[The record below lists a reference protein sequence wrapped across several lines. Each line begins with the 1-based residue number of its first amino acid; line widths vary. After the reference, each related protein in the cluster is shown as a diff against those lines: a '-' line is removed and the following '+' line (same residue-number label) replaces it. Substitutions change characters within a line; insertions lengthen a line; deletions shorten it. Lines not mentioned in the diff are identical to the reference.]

1 MYHYHTLSNGLRI
14 VLKPTQSPVTYSSV
28 TIGVGSRHEEGP
40 AEGLAHFIEHS
51 LFKGTEHRRARHIL
65 SRIDGVGG
73 ELNAVTTKEET
84 CIYATSLTCHLDR
97 CLELFADILFHST
110 FPEAE
115 IIRERDVVIEEIDSY
130 RDSPAELIYDEYEEL
145 AFAGHPLA
153 HNILGTKRNVRRFT
167 PAMLRQRMHEL
178 YTPSRMVVSV
188 VGNVAMPALVRLCE
202 KYFGPYPEESPSGTQ
217 HINLSGEPR
226 ELDERTYP
234 HINVST
240 YPRINKST
248 YPQLNI
254 SPFHE
259 VRSRHTHQTHLIL
272 GCPAPGLH
280 DQRRTAF
287 TLLNNILGGPAM
299 NSRLNVA
306 VRERYGFCY
315 TIESQY
321 TLFTDAGLFCIY
333 AGVDRDSRQRT
344 LQLIEA
350 ELRRLA
356 TEPLTPA
363 QLRQAQRQL
372 IGQLTIAA
380 DNGLNEM
387 QAMGKACLVYG
398 TVDTLDDTV
407 RDILALTSSQLHAL
421 AADLFAPSRLS
432 TLVYE

>member
-1 MYHYHTLSNGLRI
+1 
-14 VLKPTQSPVTYSSV
+14 
-28 TIGVGSRHEEGP
+28 
-40 AEGLAHFIEHS
+40 
-51 LFKGTEHRRARHIL
+51 
-65 SRIDGVGG
+65 
-73 ELNAVTTKEET
+73 
-84 CIYATSLTCHLDR
+84 
-97 CLELFADILFHST
+97 
-110 FPEAE
+110 
-115 IIRERDVVIEEIDSY
+115 
-130 RDSPAELIYDEYEEL
+130 
-145 AFAGHPLA
+145 
-153 HNILGTKRNVRRFT
+153 
-167 PAMLRQRMHEL
+167 
-178 YTPSRMVVSV
+178 
-188 VGNVAMPALVRLCE
+188 
-202 KYFGPYPEESPSGTQ
+202 
-217 HINLSGEPR
+217 
-226 ELDERTYP
+226 
-234 HINVST
+234 
-240 YPRINKST
+240 
-248 YPQLNI
+248 
-254 SPFHE
+254 
-259 VRSRHTHQTHLIL
+259 
-272 GCPAPGLH
+272 
-280 DQRRTAF
+280 
-287 TLLNNILGGPAM
+287 M